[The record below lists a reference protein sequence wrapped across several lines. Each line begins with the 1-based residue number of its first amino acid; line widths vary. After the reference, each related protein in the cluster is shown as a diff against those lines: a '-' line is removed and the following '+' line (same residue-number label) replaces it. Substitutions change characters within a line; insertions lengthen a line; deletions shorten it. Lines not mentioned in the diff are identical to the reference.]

1 MGGFGTDSLPVVHLF
16 YTNVC
21 SPANAQENPRPE
33 SLRTR
38 AVAPVP
44 PLVAS
49 LTSVQPGIEDTHRII
64 ETVPVA
70 DGNESLTAADSALA
84 R

>member
-1 MGGFGTDSLPVVHLF
+1 V
-16 YTNVC
+16 
-21 SPANAQENPRPE
+21 SPLNA
-33 SLRTR
+33 S
-38 AVAPVP
+38 VAG
-44 PLVAS
+44 
-49 LTSVQPGIEDTHRII
+49 VQPSVEDTDRII